1 MKTRFW
7 DHPYGLSST
16 AVQFRDDADPMVYV
30 HSNIGWLPIGNT
42 PKDAVEAEDFAVKLA
57 KGYNLTECSQEM
69 ANYMLGEDHE

>member
-1 MKTRFW
+1 
-7 DHPYGLSST
+7 
-16 AVQFRDDADPMVYV
+16 MVYV